1 MKICTWEQDKDKWW
15 YKIWYPFIHRRCIT
29 VMEAEVSSFVPILLL
44 VRYNFSC
51 DLDVIFIGD
60 WYYLCRVRG
69 LEWLFSIKWC
79 NYHLVDCA
87 WSTIG
92 SGRGLFGSIDCR
104 NDRWSDGICRCI
116 AIRGPKGQLVLRLL
130 VPMQG
135 DDNKQLG
142 TFRSCCFQDITLS
155 QIYQV

>member
-1 MKICTWEQDKDKWW
+1 MMIQNL
-15 YKIWYPFIHRRCIT
+15 I
-29 VMEAEVSSFVPILLL
+29 SFYSYTKYYCYGSWSIFFYSWLDI
-44 VRYNFSC
+44 FSC

-60 WYYLCRVRG
+60 SYYLCRVRS

-155 QIYQV
+155 QIYQDWKILLQKDF

>member
-1 MKICTWEQDKDKWW
+1 MMIQNL
-15 YKIWYPFIHRRCIT
+15 I
-29 VMEAEVSSFVPILLL
+29 SFYSYTKYYCYGSWSIFFYSWLDI
-44 VRYNFSC
+44 FSC

-60 WYYLCRVRG
+60 WYYLRLVQSLVG
-69 LEWLFSIKWC
+69 LFSIMEC
-79 NYHLVDCA
+79 NYHLVDCP
-87 WSTIG
+87 WSTTG
-92 SGRGLFGSIDCR
+92 SGWGLFGSVDCR

-155 QIYQV
+155 QIYQDWKILLQKDF